1 MSCMWTNKRNRLCSF
16 ISKIAVAGCDWWR
29 WSETSK
35 AWSTYRKKHQFS
47 QYTFFHPLTAW
58 RYACQSQ
65 SVVVRYSV
73 QWAYL
78 ISSKRF
84 PRDQNVCFHRVFL
97 FTLTFAQGSYRKFDS
112 TFKDT
117 IGRPKFE
124 GETSLICTHKLKNR
138 EISFLLAA
146 ISCS

>member
-1 MSCMWTNKRNRLCSF
+1 MNTQKKPLLFIHFKNCSGRMWS
-16 ISKIAVAGCDWWR
+16 VAMKWDIK
-29 WSETSK
+29 SLVHIQKE
-35 AWSTYRKKHQFS
+35 APIFS
-47 QYTFFHPLTAW
+47 IHSFFHPLTAR

-73 QWAYL
+73 QWANL

-84 PRDQNVCFHRVFL
+84 PRDQNVCFHHVFL
-97 FTLTFAQGSYRKFDS
+97 FTLTFPQGSYRKFDS
-112 TFKDT
+112 KFKDT
-117 IGRPKFE
+117 IGRPKFKE
-124 GETSLICTHKLKNR
+124 GDTNLICTHKLKNR